1 MKQPS
6 GGNAAFKTTVGGQAL
21 MEGVMM
27 RGPHKIAYAVRG
39 PEGKI
44 VTEVEPVK
52 KYAWQ
57 KIPFVRG
64 VGGFIESMVTGYRY
78 LMKSADIAMTE
89 EEKAEEKPSRFELW
103 MEKHLGEKGFQVL
116 MTVSSVLG
124 AALAIV
130 LFMVVPTFLVGLLS
144 KAVELGSWKTLLE
157 GILKIA
163 LLVGYMAAI
172 SFVPDIARMFRYHG
186 AEHKTIACYV
196 HDLEL
201 TVENV
206 RRCSRLHPRCGT
218 SFILIIL
225 VVSVLLFSVI
235 PWSSLSLRIVYKIL
249 LLPVVMGVSYEI
261 LKICGRYDNIV
272 TRAIS
277 APGLWLQRIT
287 TKEPDDGMIEC
298 AIAAVKPVLPEDR
311 REGEW

>member
-1 MKQPS
+1 
-6 GGNAAFKTTVGGQAL
+6 
-21 MEGVMM
+21 
-27 RGPHKIAYAVRG
+27 
-39 PEGKI
+39 
-44 VTEVEPVK
+44 
-52 KYAWQ
+52 
-57 KIPFVRG
+57 
-64 VGGFIESMVTGYRY
+64 
-78 LMKSADIAMTE
+78 MKSADIAMTE

-186 AEHKTIACYV
+186 AEHKTIACYE

-206 RRCSRLHPRCGT
+206 RRCSRFHPMT
-218 SFILIIL
+218 
-225 VVSVLLFSVI
+225 
-235 PWSSLSLRIVYKIL
+235 
-249 LLPVVMGVSYEI
+249 
-261 LKICGRYDNIV
+261 
-272 TRAIS
+272 A
-277 APGLWLQRIT
+277 
-287 TKEPDDGMIEC
+287 
-298 AIAAVKPVLPEDR
+298 
-311 REGEW
+311 

>member
-1 MKQPS
+1 MAKS
-6 GGNAAFKTTVGGQAL
+6 KYTNIGGQAL
-21 MEGVMM
+21 LEGVMM
-27 RGPHKIAYAVRG
+27 RGPHKIAYAVQS

-57 KIPFVRG
+57 KIPFIRG
-64 VGGFIESMVTGYRY
+64 VGSFIESMVNGYRY

-89 EEKAEEKPSRFELW
+89 EEKQEEQPSRFELW

-116 MTVSSVLG
+116 MTLSSVLG
-124 AALAIV
+124 AVIAIV
-130 LFMVVPTFLVGLLS
+130 LFMVVPTFLVGLLN
-144 KAVELGSWKTLLE
+144 KVVDLGGWKTLLE
-157 GILKIA
+157 GIVKIA
-163 LLVGYMAAI
+163 LLVGYMAAV
-172 SFVPDIARMFRYHG
+172 SLVPDIARMFRYHG
-186 AEHKTIACYV
+186 AEHKTIACYE

-206 RRCSRLHPRCGT
+206 RQCSRFHPRCGT

-235 PWSSLSLRIVYKIL
+235 PWSSLGLRIVYKIL

-261 LKICGRYDNIV
+261 LKICGRYDNLV

-287 TKEPDDGMIEC
+287 TKEPDDSMIEC

>member
-1 MKQPS
+1 MFRAV
-6 GGNAAFKTTVGGQAL
+6 AAS
-21 MEGVMM
+21 
-27 RGPHKIAYAVRG
+27 RGLVLAADIY
-39 PEGKI
+39 GKI
-44 VTEVEPVK
+44 KTVLLDIGTAFLILGGVHEVIMWIGEIVFF
-52 KYAWQ
+52 AGAVLTVWS
-57 KIPFVRG
+57 G
-64 VGGFIESMVTGYRY
+64 VRY
-78 LMKSADIAMTE
+78 LVKNKQVLSDINAPAAK

-186 AEHKTIACYV
+186 AEHKTIACYE

-206 RRCSRLHPRCGT
+206 RRCSRFHPRCGT